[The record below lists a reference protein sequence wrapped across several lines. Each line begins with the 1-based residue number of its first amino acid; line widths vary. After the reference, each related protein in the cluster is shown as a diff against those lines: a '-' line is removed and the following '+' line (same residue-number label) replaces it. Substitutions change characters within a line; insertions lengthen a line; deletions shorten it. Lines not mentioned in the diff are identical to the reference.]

1 MHMESF
7 VKVFSKKGFNNMKYE
22 FAVTKTEN
30 PKEKPDPKTLKF
42 GETFTDHMFIMEYTA
57 GKGWHDGRIVPYGPL
72 SLSPAATCLH
82 YGQEMFE
89 GLKAY
94 KTKEGKIQLFRPDM
108 NAKRTNA
115 TNDRMCIPQ
124 MEEELYVEAVKALVN
139 MDKEWIPQMEGTSL
153 YVRPFIIGDSPL
165 LGVKAASHYIF
176 GIIMC
181 PVGPYYANGLAP
193 TKIYVE
199 EEYVRAVQ
207 GGTGYA
213 KIGGNYAGAL
223 KAQEKAH
230 DKGYD
235 QVLWLDG
242 VERKYVEEIGTSNAF
257 FVIGDEIITA
267 PLTGTILPGITRN
280 SVIELLKEWG
290 MNISERRLSIE
301 DVFKAGEEGTL
312 KEVFATGT
320 AAVISPVG
328 ELAWVDR
335 KITVNNNEI
344 GEISQK
350 LYDTLYGIQTGTVAD
365 AHNWIVEVK

>member
-1 MHMESF
+1 MKHE
-7 VKVFSKKGFNNMKYE
+7 FSITRTTSPKK
-22 FAVTKTEN
+22 
-30 PKEKPDPKTLKF
+30 KPDPSTLKF
-42 GETFTDHMFIMEYTA
+42 GEAFTDHMFIMEYTD

-72 SLSPAATCLH
+72 SISPAATCLH

-108 NAKRTNA
+108 NAKRTNV

-124 MEEELYVEAVKALVN
+124 IDEELYVDAIKALVSVEK
-139 MDKEWIPQMEGTSL
+139 DWIPDIPDTSL
-153 YVRPFIIGDSPL
+153 YIRPFIIGDSPV
-165 LGVKAASHYIF
+165 LGVKPAKHYIF
-176 GIIMC
+176 CIITC

-199 EEYVRAVQ
+199 EEFVRAVM

-223 KAQEKAH
+223 KSQVKAH

-242 VERKYVEEIGTSNAF
+242 IERKYVEEIGTSNAF

-267 PLTGTILPGITRN
+267 PLAGTILPGITRN
-280 SVIELLKEWG
+280 SVIALLKEWG
-290 MNISERRLSIE
+290 LNISERRLTIQ

-312 KEVFATGT
+312 KEIFATGT

-328 ELAWVDR
+328 ELAWEDR
-335 KITVNNNEI
+335 KITVNNGEI
-344 GEISQK
+344 GSISQK
-350 LYDTLYGIQTGTVAD
+350 LYDTLYGIQSGLVED
-365 AHNWIVEVK
+365 KHNWIVDIK